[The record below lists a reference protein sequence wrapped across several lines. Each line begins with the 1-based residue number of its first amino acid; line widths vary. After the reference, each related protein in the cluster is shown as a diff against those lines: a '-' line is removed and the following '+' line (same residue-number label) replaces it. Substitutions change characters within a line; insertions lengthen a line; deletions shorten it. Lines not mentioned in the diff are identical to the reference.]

1 MGECF
6 PIVPVQMGVA
16 FPSLSLSVALS
27 LKPTHIELKYFRD
40 AVQSIESPHR
50 DKRGA
55 SKVANE
61 VLKKGG
67 EVASDVSGEMRGF
80 DFEGM
85 RFGVKAWRASAS
97 DAREHGSPAV
107 PIVLVHGFAQQAS
120 TWDDTAR
127 LLANAGAEC
136 FGFELAG
143 HGAGACSAGGD
154 PAERPDFFDL
164 CFQARA
170 LLAFCRVVARDAGV
184 APVLVGYSMGGRVA
198 LQAACLAADDL
209 RDGGEL
215 NRISLRSSAAFA
227 SRNRACHLDAAAGDL
242 RDGDQFDRISLRS
255 FAAFAPCGRTGR
267 LDMAESGQWDTA
279 ATPVGDAARIS
290 VAAPFSALVL
300 ESAGTGPAD
309 DAAREALRERN
320 FAWAARVRDE
330 GVSAFMDWWA
340 GLPLFESQRNLA
352 NDQQERLRAGRLAND
367 AESLAL
373 SFERAGAHV
382 MPSKQETVRALC
394 ELSRRGIPVSYLAGE
409 LDAKYC
415 KVLADLQ
422 AESQGA
428 VSCRVVPAAGHSI
441 HLEQSEAFNAILEE
455 VVESCTPKPAAP

>member
-1 MGECF
+1 MRLF
-6 PIVPVQMGVA
+6 RP
-16 FPSLSLSVALS
+16 FHFRSLSLKTCAHQAKIFQRRGAIDRIAASG
-27 LKPTHIELKYFRD
+27 
-40 AVQSIESPHR
+40 Q
-50 DKRGA
+50 KRGA
-55 SKVANE
+55 EGGNE

-67 EVASDVSGEMRGF
+67 EVTSEVLGETRGF
-80 DFEGM
+80 DYGGM

-97 DAREHGSPAV
+97 DAREGGTLSA

-120 TWDDTAR
+120 TWDDAVR
-127 LLANAGAEC
+127 LLAGAGAEC

-227 SRNRACHLDAAAGDL
+227 PCDRA
-242 RDGDQFDRISLRS
+242 R
-255 FAAFAPCGRTGR
+255 R
-267 LDMAESGQWDTA
+267 LDVAGACQQDVTA
-279 ATPVGDAARIS
+279 NAARMS
-290 VAAPFSALVL
+290 AAVPFSALVL
-300 ESAGTGPAD
+300 ESAGLGPAD
-309 DAAREALRERN
+309 AASRGALRERN
-320 FAWAARVRDE
+320 FAWAARVRGE
-330 GVSAFMDWWA
+330 GVSAFMSWWEA
-340 GLPLFESQRNLA
+340 LPLFESQRNLDD
-352 NDQQERLRAGRLAND
+352 DQRERLRAGRLAND
-367 AESLAL
+367 TESLAL
-373 SFERAGAHV
+373 SFERAGAHA
-382 MPSKQETVRALC
+382 MSSQGESIRMLC
-394 ELSRRGIPVSYLAGE
+394 ELAAKGIPVSYLAGE

-415 KVLADLQ
+415 KVLADLR
-422 AESQGA
+422 ADSHDA
-428 VSCRVVPAAGHSI
+428 VSCQAVPCAGHNI
-441 HLEQSEAFNAILEE
+441 HLERPEAFGAILEE

>member
-1 MGECF
+1 M
-6 PIVPVQMGVA
+6 
-16 FPSLSLSVALS
+16 
-27 LKPTHIELKYFRD
+27 
-40 AVQSIESPHR
+40 
-50 DKRGA
+50 A
-55 SKVANE
+55 SE

-67 EVASDVSGEMRGF
+67 EVASEVSGDTRSF

-97 DAREHGSPAV
+97 DAREGGASAV

-120 TWDDTAR
+120 TWDDAAR
-127 LLANAGAEC
+127 LLANAGARR

-143 HGAGACSAGGD
+143 HGAGACFAGGD

-209 RDGGEL
+209 RGGGEL
-215 NRISLRSSAAFA
+215 DRTVLRSSAAFA
-227 SRNRACHLDAAAGDL
+227 SRNRACHLDAVAGDL
-242 RDGDQFDRISLRS
+242 RGGGELNRISLRS
-255 FAAFAPCGRTGR
+255 SAAFAPCDRTRR
-267 LDMAESGQWDTA
+267 LDVAGACQRD
-279 ATPVGDAARIS
+279 
-290 VAAPFSALVL
+290 VAANVVRVSAAVPFSALVL

-309 DAAREALRERN
+309 DAAREALCERN
-320 FAWAARVRDE
+320 FAWAARVRGE

-340 GLPLFESQRNLA
+340 GLPLFESQRNL
-352 NDQQERLRAGRLAND
+352 DDGQRERLRAGRLAND

-415 KVLADLQ
+415 KVASTLQ
-422 AESQGA
+422 TESQGA
-428 VSCRVVPAAGHSI
+428 VSCRVVPAAGHNI
-441 HLEQSEAFNAILEE
+441 HLEQPRAFGAILEE

>member
-1 MGECF
+1 M
-6 PIVPVQMGVA
+6 
-16 FPSLSLSVALS
+16 
-27 LKPTHIELKYFRD
+27 
-40 AVQSIESPHR
+40 QSIESSHR

-67 EVASDVSGEMRGF
+67 EVASEVSGETRGF

-97 DAREHGSPAV
+97 DAREGGASTV

-120 TWDDTAR
+120 TWDDAAR
-127 LLANAGAEC
+127 LLANAGVEC

-154 PAERPDFFDL
+154 PAERSDFFDL

-209 RDGGEL
+209 RDGGPKDGGQL
-215 NRISLRSSAAFA
+215 DRISLRSSAAFA
-227 SRNRACHLDAAAGDL
+227 PCDRTGRLDTTASDL
-242 RDGDQFDRISLRS
+242 QDGDQLDLTALRS
-255 FAAFAPCGRTGR
+255 SAAFAPCNRTGR
-267 LDMAESGQWDTA
+267 LDVAESGQRDVA
-279 ATPVGDAARIS
+279 ATFAGAAARMS
-290 VAAPFSALVL
+290 AAAPFSALVL

-320 FAWAARVRDE
+320 LAWAARVRGD

-340 GLPLFESQRNLA
+340 GLPLFESQQHLLA
-352 NDQQERLRAGRLAND
+352 DQRERLRTGRLAND

-373 SFERAGAHV
+373 SFERAGAHA

-409 LDAKYC
+409 FDAKYC
-415 KVLADLQ
+415 KVASILR

-428 VSCRVVPAAGHSI
+428 ISCRIVLAAGHNI
-441 HLEQSEAFNAILEE
+441 HLEQPRVFGAILEE

>member
-1 MGECF
+1 
-6 PIVPVQMGVA
+6 MGVA

-40 AVQSIESPHR
+40 AVQSIESSHR

-67 EVASDVSGEMRGF
+67 EVASEVSGETRSF

-97 DAREHGSPAV
+97 DARAHGASTV

-127 LLANAGAEC
+127 LLADAGARC

-170 LLAFCRVVARDAGV
+170 LLAFCGTVARDAGV

-209 RDGGEL
+209 RGGGEL
-215 NRISLRSSAAFA
+215 DRTALRSSAAFA
-227 SRNRACHLDAAAGDL
+227 PCDRTRRLDAAAGDL
-242 RDGDQFDRISLRS
+242 RDGDQLDRISLRS
-255 FAAFAPCGRTGR
+255 SAAFAPCGRTGR
-267 LDMAESGQWDTA
+267 LDMAEFGQRDTA
-279 ATPVGDAARIS
+279 ATPVGDAARMS
-290 VAAPFSALVL
+290 AAAPFSALVL
-300 ESAGTGPAD
+300 ESAGLGPVD

-320 FAWAARVRDE
+320 FAWAARVRGD

-340 GLPLFESQRNLA
+340 GLPLFESQRNL
-352 NDQQERLRAGRLAND
+352 NDDQRERLRAGRLAND

-373 SFERAGAHV
+373 SFERAGAHA
-382 MPSKQETVRALC
+382 MPSQGESIRALC
-394 ELSRRGIPVSYLAGE
+394 ELAARGIPVSYLAGE

-415 KVLADLQ
+415 KVASTLQ

-428 VSCRVVPAAGHSI
+428 ISCRIVPAAGHNI
-441 HLEQSEAFNAILEE
+441 HLEQPGTFGAILEE

>member
-1 MGECF
+1 
-6 PIVPVQMGVA
+6 MGVA

-27 LKPTHIELKYFRD
+27 LKPEHIELKYFRD
-40 AVQSIESPHR
+40 AVQSIESSHW
-50 DKRGA
+50 DERGA
-55 SKVANE
+55 SKVASE

-67 EVASDVSGEMRGF
+67 EVTSEVWGETRGF

-97 DAREHGSPAV
+97 GAREGGALSA

-120 TWDDTAR
+120 IWDTVALSLSR
-127 LLANAGAEC
+127 AGVEC
-136 FGFELAG
+136 FAFELAG

-170 LLAFCRVVARDAGV
+170 LLAFCRVVARDADV

-198 LQAACLAADDL
+198 LQTACLAADDL

-227 SRNRACHLDAAAGDL
+227 PCDRA
-242 RDGDQFDRISLRS
+242 R
-255 FAAFAPCGRTGR
+255 R
-267 LDMAESGQWDTA
+267 LDVAGACQRDVA
-279 ATPVGDAARIS
+279 ANAARMS
-290 VAAPFSALVL
+290 AAVPFSALVL
-300 ESAGTGPAD
+300 ESAGLGPVD
-309 DAAREALRERN
+309 DAAREVLRERN
-320 FAWAARVRDE
+320 FAWAARVRGE

-340 GLPLFESQRNLA
+340 GLPLFESQQYLSA
-352 NDQQERLRAGRLAND
+352 DQRERLRAGRLAND

-373 SFERAGAHV
+373 SFEQAGAHQ
-382 MPSKQETVRALC
+382 MPLRCESIRALC
-394 ELSRRGIPVSYLAGE
+394 ELAAKGIPVSYLAGE

-415 KVLADLQ
+415 KVASTLQ

-428 VSCRVVPAAGHSI
+428 VSCRVAPAAGHNI
-441 HLEQSEAFNAILEE
+441 HLEQPEVFASILKE
-455 VVESCTPKPAAP
+455 VVESCTPEPAAP

>member
-1 MGECF
+1 
-6 PIVPVQMGVA
+6 MGVA

-67 EVASDVSGEMRGF
+67 EVASEVPGETSGF

-97 DAREHGSPAV
+97 DAREGGSPAV

-120 TWDDTAR
+120 TWDDAAR
-127 LLANAGAEC
+127 LLAGAGAEC

-143 HGAGACSAGGD
+143 HGVGACSAGGD
-154 PAERPDFFDL
+154 PTERPDFFDL

-170 LLAFCRVVARDAGV
+170 LLAFCRVVARHAGV
-184 APVLVGYSMGGRVA
+184 APVLVGYSMGGRVT
-198 LQAACLAADDL
+198 LQAACLV
-209 RDGGEL
+209 
-215 NRISLRSSAAFA
+215 
-227 SRNRACHLDAAAGDL
+227 AGDL
-242 RDGDQFDRISLRS
+242 RGGGKLNRTALRS
-255 FAAFAPCGRTGR
+255 SAAFAPCGRTGR

-279 ATPVGDAARIS
+279 ATLAGDAARMP
-290 VAAPFSALVL
+290 AAVPFSALVL
-300 ESAGTGPAD
+300 ESAGLGPVD

-320 FAWAARVRDE
+320 FAWAARVRGE

-352 NDQQERLRAGRLAND
+352 NDQRERLRVGRFAND
-367 AESLAL
+367 TESLAL
-373 SFERAGAHV
+373 SFDRAGAHA
-382 MPSKQETVRALC
+382 MPSQGESIRALC
-394 ELSRRGIPVSYLAGE
+394 ELAARGIPASYLAGE

-415 KVLADLQ
+415 KVASTLQ

-428 VSCRVVPAAGHSI
+428 ISCRVVPAAGHSI
-441 HLEQSEAFNAILEE
+441 HFEQPEAFGAILEE
-455 VVESCTPKPAAP
+455 VVESCTPKPAAL

>member
-1 MGECF
+1 M
-6 PIVPVQMGVA
+6 
-16 FPSLSLSVALS
+16 
-27 LKPTHIELKYFRD
+27 
-40 AVQSIESPHR
+40 
-50 DKRGA
+50 
-55 SKVANE
+55 ANK

-67 EVASDVSGEMRGF
+67 EVASEVSGEARSF

-97 DAREHGSPAV
+97 DAREGDALSA

-120 TWDDTAR
+120 TWDDAVR
-127 LLANAGAEC
+127 LLAGAGAEC

-198 LQAACLAADDL
+198 LQTACLAADDL

-227 SRNRACHLDAAAGDL
+227 PCDRAH
-242 RDGDQFDRISLRS
+242 
-255 FAAFAPCGRTGR
+255 R
-267 LDMAESGQWDTA
+267 LDVAGACQRDATA
-279 ATPVGDAARIS
+279 NAARMS
-290 VAAPFSALVL
+290 VAVPFSALVL
-300 ESAGTGPAD
+300 ESAGLGPVD

-320 FAWAARVRDE
+320 FAWAARVRGE
-330 GVSAFMDWWA
+330 GVSSFMDWWA
-340 GLPLFESQRNLA
+340 GLPLFESQQYLSA
-352 NDQQERLRAGRLAND
+352 DQRERLRAGRLAND
-367 AESLAL
+367 TESLAL
-373 SFERAGAHV
+373 SFERAGAHA
-382 MPSKQETVRALC
+382 MSSQGESIRTLC
-394 ELSRRGIPVSYLAGE
+394 ELSRRGVPVSYLAGR

-415 KVLADLQ
+415 KVLADLR
-422 AESQGA
+422 ADSHDA
-428 VSCRVVPAAGHSI
+428 VSCRAVPRAGHNI
-441 HLEQSEAFNAILEE
+441 HLEQSEAFGAILEE
-455 VVESCTPKPAAP
+455 VVESCTPEPAAP

>member
-1 MGECF
+1 M
-6 PIVPVQMGVA
+6 
-16 FPSLSLSVALS
+16 
-27 LKPTHIELKYFRD
+27 
-40 AVQSIESPHR
+40 
-50 DKRGA
+50 
-55 SKVANE
+55 ANE

-67 EVASDVSGEMRGF
+67 EVASEVSGETRGF

-97 DAREHGSPAV
+97 DAREGGASAV

-120 TWDDTAR
+120 TWDDAVR
-127 LLANAGAEC
+127 LLANASAEC

-143 HGAGACSAGGD
+143 HGVGACSAGGD
-154 PAERPDFFDL
+154 PTERPDFFDL

-170 LLAFCRVVARDAGV
+170 LLAFCRIVARDAGV

-198 LQAACLAADDL
+198 LQAACLVAGDL

-215 NRISLRSSAAFA
+215 DRTALRSSAAFA

-255 FAAFAPCGRTGR
+255 FAAFAPCDRTRR
-267 LDMAESGQWDTA
+267 LDVAGACQRDVA
-279 ATPVGDAARIS
+279 ANAARMS
-290 VAAPFSALVL
+290 AAAPFSALVL

-320 FAWAARVRDE
+320 FAWAARVRGE

-340 GLPLFESQRNLA
+340 GLPLFESQQHLPA
-352 NDQQERLRAGRLAND
+352 DQQKRLRVGRLAND
-367 AESLAL
+367 AELLAL
-373 SFERAGAHV
+373 SFERAGAHA
-382 MPSKQETVRALC
+382 MPSQGESIRALC

-415 KVLADLQ
+415 KVASTLQ
-422 AESQGA
+422 AESRGA
-428 VSCRVVPAAGHSI
+428 VSCRVVPAAGHNI
-441 HLEQSEAFNAILEE
+441 HLEQSEAFNAILGE
-455 VVESCTPKPAAP
+455 VVESCTPEPAAP

>member
-1 MGECF
+1 M
-6 PIVPVQMGVA
+6 
-16 FPSLSLSVALS
+16 
-27 LKPTHIELKYFRD
+27 
-40 AVQSIESPHR
+40 
-50 DKRGA
+50 
-55 SKVANE
+55 ANE
-61 VLKKGG
+61 VLKKGS
-67 EVASDVSGEMRGF
+67 EVASEVSGETRGF

-85 RFGVKAWRASAS
+85 RFGVKAWRASAP
-97 DAREHGSPAV
+97 DAREGGTLSA

-120 TWDDTAR
+120 TWDDAVR

-227 SRNRACHLDAAAGDL
+227 PRGRDRRLDAIAAL
-242 RDGDQFDRISLRS
+242 I
-255 FAAFAPCGRTGR
+255 
-267 LDMAESGQWDTA
+267 
-279 ATPVGDAARIS
+279 
-290 VAAPFSALVL
+290 L
-300 ESAGTGPAD
+300 ESAGLGPVD

-320 FAWAARVRDE
+320 FAWAARVRGE

-340 GLPLFESQRNLA
+340 GLPLFESQQYLSA
-352 NDQQERLRAGRLAND
+352 DQRERLRAGRLAND

-373 SFERAGAHV
+373 SFEQAGAHQ
-382 MPSKQETVRALC
+382 MPLRCESIRALC
-394 ELSRRGIPVSYLAGE
+394 ELSRRGVPVSYLAGR

-415 KVLADLQ
+415 KVLADLR
-422 AESQGA
+422 ADSHDA
-428 VSCRVVPAAGHSI
+428 VSCRAVPRAGHNI
-441 HLEQSEAFNAILEE
+441 HLEQPEAFGAILEE
-455 VVESCTPKPAAP
+455 VVESCTPEPAAP

>member
-1 MGECF
+1 MCSGF
-6 PIVPVQMGVA
+6 SRLARSLPIRGRVLPYSAMSEGCGFSVSFA
-16 FPSLSLSVALS
+16 FGRPLS
-27 LKPTHIELKYFRD
+27 KPAHIELKYFRD
-40 AVQSIESPHR
+40 AVHSIEWPHR
-50 DKRGA
+50 GKKGA

-67 EVASDVSGEMRGF
+67 EVTSEVWGETRGF

-85 RFGVKAWRASAS
+85 RFGVKAWRASAP
-97 DAREHGSPAV
+97 DAREGGALSA

-120 TWDDTAR
+120 TWDKVALSLSR
-127 LLANAGAEC
+127 AGVEC
-136 FGFELAG
+136 FAFELAG

-227 SRNRACHLDAAAGDL
+227 PCDRA
-242 RDGDQFDRISLRS
+242 R
-255 FAAFAPCGRTGR
+255 R
-267 LDMAESGQWDTA
+267 LDVAGACQRDVTA
-279 ATPVGDAARIS
+279 NAARMS
-290 VAAPFSALVL
+290 AAVPFSALVL
-300 ESAGTGPAD
+300 ESAGLGPAD
-309 DAAREALRERN
+309 VASRGALRERN
-320 FAWAARVRDE
+320 FAWAARVRGE

-340 GLPLFESQRNLA
+340 GLPLFESQRNLPV
-352 NDQQERLRAGRLAND
+352 DQRGRLRAGRLAND

-373 SFERAGAHV
+373 SFEQAGAHQ
-382 MPSKQETVRALC
+382 MPLRCESIRALC
-394 ELSRRGIPVSYLAGE
+394 ELAAKGIPVSYLAGR

-415 KVLADLQ
+415 KVLADLR
-422 AESQGA
+422 ADSHDA
-428 VSCRVVPAAGHSI
+428 VSCRAVPCAGHNIHFEQPEVFASI
-441 HLEQSEAFNAILEE
+441 LKE
-455 VVESCTPKPAAP
+455 VVESCTPEPAAP

>member
-1 MGECF
+1 M
-6 PIVPVQMGVA
+6 
-16 FPSLSLSVALS
+16 
-27 LKPTHIELKYFRD
+27 
-40 AVQSIESPHR
+40 QSIESSHR

-67 EVASDVSGEMRGF
+67 EVASEVSGETRGF

-97 DAREHGSPAV
+97 DAREGGASAV

-120 TWDDTAR
+120 TWDDAAR
-127 LLANAGAEC
+127 LLANAGVEC

-209 RDGGEL
+209 RGGGEL
-215 NRISLRSSAAFA
+215 NCISLRSSAAIA
-227 SRNRACHLDAAAGDL
+227 SSNRACRLDAAAGDL
-242 RDGDQFDRISLRS
+242 RDGEFGRAALGSS
-255 FAAFAPCGRTGR
+255 AAFAPCGRTGR
-267 LDMAESGQWDTA
+267 LDVAGADLRDTA
-279 ATPVGDAARIS
+279 TTLAGDAAW
-290 VAAPFSALVL
+290 VPAAAPFSALVL

-320 FAWAARVRDE
+320 FAWAARVRGE

-340 GLPLFESQRNLA
+340 GLPLFESQQHLPAELR
-352 NDQQERLRAGRLAND
+352 ERLRAGRLAND
-367 AESLAL
+367 KESLAL
-373 SFERAGAHV
+373 SFERAGAHA
-382 MPSKQETVRALC
+382 MPSQGESIRALC
-394 ELSRRGIPVSYLAGE
+394 ELAAKGIPVSYLAGE

-415 KVLADLQ
+415 KVLADLR

-428 VSCRVVPAAGHSI
+428 VSCRIVPAAGHNI
-441 HLEQSEAFNAILEE
+441 HLEQPRAFGAILEE

>member
-1 MGECF
+1 M
-6 PIVPVQMGVA
+6 
-16 FPSLSLSVALS
+16 
-27 LKPTHIELKYFRD
+27 
-40 AVQSIESPHR
+40 QSIESSHR

-67 EVASDVSGEMRGF
+67 EVGSEVSGETRSS

-97 DAREHGSPAV
+97 GVREGGSPAV

-127 LLANAGAEC
+127 LLADAGAEC

-154 PAERPDFFDL
+154 PAKRSDFFDL
-164 CFQARA
+164 RFQARA

-209 RDGGEL
+209 RGGDQFG
-215 NRISLRSSAAFA
+215 RISLRSSAAFA
-227 SRNRACHLDAAAGDL
+227 
-242 RDGDQFDRISLRS
+242 
-255 FAAFAPCGRTGR
+255 PCDRTGR
-267 LDMAESGQWDTA
+267 LDVAGVGQRDTA
-279 ATPVGDAARIS
+279 ATSAGDAVRMS
-290 VAAPFSALVL
+290 AAVPFSALVL
-300 ESAGTGPAD
+300 ESAGLGPVD

-340 GLPLFESQRNLA
+340 GLPLFESQRNLDD
-352 NDQQERLRAGRLAND
+352 DQRERLRAGRLAND
-367 AESLAL
+367 TESLAL
-373 SFERAGAHV
+373 SFERAGAHA
-382 MPSKQETVRALC
+382 MPSQGESIRALC
-394 ELSRRGIPVSYLAGE
+394 ELAAKGIPVSYLAGE

-415 KVLADLQ
+415 KVASTLQ
-422 AESQGA
+422 SESQGA
-428 VSCRVVPAAGHSI
+428 ISCCVVPAAGHSI
-441 HLEQSEAFNAILEE
+441 HLERPEAFGAILEE

>member
-1 MGECF
+1 M
-6 PIVPVQMGVA
+6 A

-40 AVQSIESPHR
+40 AVQSIELPHR
-50 DKRGA
+50 DRRGA

-67 EVASDVSGEMRGF
+67 EVASEVSGETRGF
-80 DFEGM
+80 DFEGV
-85 RFGVKAWRASAS
+85 RFGVKAWRASAL
-97 DAREHGSPAV
+97 DARAHGASTV
-107 PIVLVHGFAQQAS
+107 QIVLVHGFAQQAS

-127 LLANAGAEC
+127 LLADAGARC

-198 LQAACLAADDL
+198 LRAACL
-209 RDGGEL
+209 
-215 NRISLRSSAAFA
+215 
-227 SRNRACHLDAAAGDL
+227 AAGDL
-242 RDGDQFDRISLRS
+242 RDGDQLDRISLRS
-255 FAAFAPCGRTGR
+255 SAAFAPCGRTGR
-267 LDMAESGQWDTA
+267 LDMAESGQRDTA
-279 ATPVGDAARIS
+279 ATPVGDAARMS
-290 VAAPFSALVL
+290 AAAPFSALVL

-330 GVSAFMDWWA
+330 GMSAFMDWWA
-340 GLPLFESQRNLA
+340 GLPLFESQRNL
-352 NDQQERLRAGRLAND
+352 NDDQRERLRAGRLAND
-367 AESLAL
+367 KESLAL
-373 SFERAGAHV
+373 SFERAGAHA
-382 MPSKQETVRALC
+382 MPSQGESIRALC

-409 LDAKYC
+409 FDAKYC
-415 KVLADLQ
+415 KVASTLR

-428 VSCRVVPAAGHSI
+428 ISCRIVAAAGHNI
-441 HLEQSEAFNAILEE
+441 HLEQPEAFGAILEE